1 MNTAVKSALSNR
13 KPQSLGLS
21 GMLKAAF
28 GLQPKPTASP
38 KTTPIELSRR
48 RDAQLSRAIA
58 RRQLSGVVADAMVRA
73 GVLSSQFTFKS
84 LALDSK
90 GESFLVLVNMSPEA
104 ALEDGFPL
112 LHWEKWI
119 CQMAKSFHSINVSSV
134 YWRRDMAPMDDV
146 GPKRAKRVARQ
157 SAEQGSDFAALSDT
171 NYGDLPAA

>member
-1 MNTAVKSALSNR
+1 MNTAVKSTFPNR

-21 GMLKAAF
+21 GMLKAAL
-28 GLQPKPTASP
+28 GLRPKPIASA
-38 KTTPIELSRR
+38 TTPIELSRR

-73 GVLSSQFTFKS
+73 GVLSSQFTFKT

-119 CQMAKSFHSINVSSV
+119 CRMALSFHGISVSSV

-146 GPKRAKRVARQ
+146 GPKKAKRVARQ
-157 SAEQGSDFAALSDT
+157 GAEQGSDFAALSDT